1 MKLIINLHNVSGCG
15 GVGSKDVTLDEAYDN
30 SPSGDKF
37 ITIDDGA
44 IELNGTNV
52 TGLLFDGTSFN
63 QTPRTI
69 PAVPAQDSVE
79 VYATT
84 ETVGGSADCSM
95 EYSRRRRYPGY
106 SCKLGVLINGYKT
119 L

>member
-52 TGLLFDGTSFN
+52 TGLVFDGTSFN

-84 ETVGGSADCSM
+84 ETVGGVRTVQWNIQGEDGIPVILASWV
-95 EYSRRRRYPGY
+95 Y
-106 SCKLGVLINGYKT
+106 L
-119 L
+119 